1 MSTRIMIRNHNSN
14 NKKQLFSGI
23 TKKSPTN
30 IIFQPENE
38 KCNEHVLDN
47 NEHNTPK
54 DKTKIN
60 NVYFGD
66 DIGHHPQEQ

>member
-1 MSTRIMIRNHNSN
+1 MSTRIMIGNHNSN

-30 IIFQPENE
+30 IISQTENE
-38 KCNEHVLDN
+38 KCNENVLDN
-47 NEHNTPK
+47 TENNTPK
-54 DKTKIN
+54 EKTKVN

-66 DIGHHPQEQ
+66 GIS